1 MKEGASWESSRS
13 WWALGSCPEGNGGG
27 TEPAVIKARV
37 ECREVG
43 VSWEEIKVG
52 SETNFRK

>member
-1 MKEGASWESSRS
+1 MGVVEVMV
-13 WWALGSCPEGNGGG
+13 GSCPEGNGGG